1 MRFSYQ
7 RNIIY
12 KSICEVDTHP
22 TASDI
27 FNMVQPKIENIS
39 LGTVYRNL
47 AQLTKEHMILELNI
61 KGVSHYDGNMAP
73 HEHFVC
79 KKCETIIDCY
89 TRNGWEVDEIK
100 EGTDFDIQE
109 MDIIF
114 SGLCQQCKPN

>member
-1 MRFSYQ
+1 MRYSYQ
-7 RNIIY
+7 RDIIY
-12 KSICEVDTHP
+12 KSICGVDTHP
-22 TASDI
+22 TATDI

-79 KKCETIIDCY
+79 KKCTTIIDCH

-100 EGTDFDIQE
+100 ESTDFDIQK

-114 SGLCQQCKPN
+114 SGLCQQCKIN

>member
-1 MRFSYQ
+1 MRYSYQ
-7 RNIIY
+7 RDIIY
-12 KSICEVDTHP
+12 KSICGVDTHP
-22 TASDI
+22 TATDI

-47 AQLTKEHMILELNI
+47 AQLTKEHMILEINI

-114 SGLCQQCKPN
+114 SGLCQQCKIN